1 MPLRLLWLLIRI
13 WPTVVEIVRMV
24 EAMHRAESGDVKKAI
39 AKRYLQEKLRS
50 PLPRMSEKDW
60 DNLIGG
66 LIDVAVAL
74 LNTFWP
80 KWSQRDG
87 E

>member
-1 MPLRLLWLLIRI
+1 
-13 WPTVVEIVRMV
+13 
-24 EAMHRAESGDVKKAI
+24 
-39 AKRYLQEKLRS
+39 
-50 PLPRMSEKDW
+50 MSEKDW